1 MAISKVAL
9 DIIEKE
15 IAGLEKQYKEEGI
28 VLRNTDEMTKAARER
43 YRVAS
48 TGSFSLD
55 KALGVG
61 GIPYGRTVEIFGE
74 ESSGKTTL
82 CWNIIASVQRDGGIA
97 CMIDSE
103 NSADLEWAAKQG
115 VIVEDLF
122 ISQPSYGEMA
132 IDVAKKLIG
141 SGQVRAV
148 IFDSA
153 AAMLPKVVY
162 DSETNKRDY
171 AQLARMLSQELPQLQ
186 SISRTNDTLCLW
198 TNQVRD
204 NMDTGSWG
212 YSNPFTTPGG
222 HALKFYSSIRVQ
234 CTPSTKDA
242 ETGRWI
248 NATVVKSK
256 VAPPFKKARFYIS
269 FTEGIDKIYELW
281 EMGKNAKVLVAG
293 GAYWKFAPDPTRF
306 PERVMGTEGLL
317 TRLRNDEVYR
327 NAVIDALVNPKEPI
341 KEETVSV
348 RGQEFEEE

>member
-1 MAISKVAL
+1 VAISKSAL

-15 IAGLEKQYKEEGI
+15 IASLEKQYKEEGI
-28 VLRNTDEMTKAARER
+28 VLRNTDTNSEAALARLKTT
-43 YRVAS
+43 S

-61 GIPYGRTVEIFGE
+61 GLPFGRTVEVFGE

-82 CWNIIASVQRDGGIA
+82 CWNIIASAQKQGQIA

-103 NSADLEWAAKQG
+103 NSADLDWAAKQG
-115 VIVEDLF
+115 VNIEDLF

-141 SGQVRAV
+141 TGQVGVV

-153 AAMLPKVVY
+153 AAMLPKIVY

-186 SISRTNDTLCLW
+186 SAAFKSNTLCLW

-204 NMDTGSWG
+204 NMDSGAWG
-212 YSNPFTTPGG
+212 YTNPFTTPGG
-222 HALKFYSSIRVQ
+222 HALKFYSSIRIQ
-234 CTPSTKDA
+234 CTPSTKDG
-242 ETGRWI
+242 ESGRWI
-248 NATVVKSK
+248 NAAVVKNK
-256 VAPPFKKARFYIS
+256 VAPPFRKARFYIS
-269 FTEGIDKIYELW
+269 YERGIDLAYELW
-281 EMGKNAKVLVAG
+281 DSAKNAKILVAG

-306 PERVMGTEGLL
+306 PERVMGTEGVIA
-317 TRLRNDEVYR
+317 RLRTDEVYR
-327 NAVIDALVNPKEPI
+327 KAVMDALRSPVAPAPEVVN
-341 KEETVSV
+341 T